1 MHHTTRA
8 GRIARTFVA
17 LAAALTGALTTSP
30 PAAQAAGPVV
40 VSLTFD
46 DGLTSQYRL
55 KDVLASHGARAT
67 FYVNSSAVD
76 RRGGF
81 GTMSWDWVRDLAAA
95 GHEIGGHT
103 RDHLDLSGDRLTLAE
118 KWDQACGDRA
128 RLVEK
133 GLRPTSFAYPEGG
146 TDALA
151 RDIVQA
157 CGYQSARKAGGLL
170 PTGPRH
176 ADTTPP
182 IDGPL
187 GIRIL
192 GTTDNGPVTLD
203 YLKSGVEAAT
213 ANGGGWVPLLF
224 HRVCYQ
230 ANTDYAACMGQYR
243 SVDAAVIDEFLTW
256 LDGQKASGV
265 SVKPVS
271 EVLNGGR
278 ATPTVTI
285 AGLVDGATL
294 TTGRPVL
301 TGSASGQ
308 GPVEVRI
315 FKGAYSMGTPY
326 LTLSATT
333 SGSTW
338 TARPSAALAKGT
350 YTLQASQSSNGVTGT
365 SVPVSFEVGAPGG
378 PALTQLS
385 RTVLGQG
392 ARNATVTLTGKFR
405 SGSSARVS
413 GRGVSSRVVRRSA
426 TTLKL
431 AVTVATSAPVGN
443 RTVTVTNTDGR
454 RASCDACLRLVSGP
468 KISAVR
474 GKGVRGRTSTVTVRG
489 AEFRKTT
496 GATVSGKGV
505 RVLSVRVISPRRM
518 QLRVHVARR
527 ATGAARSVTLRD
539 RSTLGRYTL
548 PRGLRIT

>member
-1 MHHTTRA
+1 M
-8 GRIARTFVA
+8 
-17 LAAALTGALTTSP
+17 
-30 PAAQAAGPVV
+30 VV
-40 VSLTFD
+40 TLTFD

-67 FYVNSSAVD
+67 FYVNSGAVD
-76 RRGGF
+76 KRGGF
-81 GTMSWDWVRDLAAA
+81 GTMSWDSVRDLAAA

-103 RDHLDLSGDRLTLAE
+103 RDHLDLSGNGLTLAE
-118 KWDQACGDRA
+118 KWDQACGDRS

-133 GLRPTSFAYPEGG
+133 GLRPISFAYPEGG
-146 TDALA
+146 TDAFA

-170 PTGPRH
+170 PTGPRY
-176 ADTTPP
+176 AETTPP

-224 HRVCYQ
+224 HRVCYK
-230 ANTDYAACMGQYR
+230 ANTDYDACMGQYR

-278 ATPTVTI
+278 ATPTVKT

-301 TGSASGQ
+301 EGSASGQ

-315 FKGAYSMGTPY
+315 FKGAYSLGTPY

-350 YTLQASQSSNGVTGT
+350 YTLQVNQSTDGVTGT
-365 SVPVSFEVGAPGG
+365 SVPVTFKVGASDGPG
-378 PALTQLS
+378 LTKLS
-385 RTVLGQG
+385 RTFLGQG
-392 ARNATVTLTGKFR
+392 ARNATVTLTGKFQ
-405 SGSSARVS
+405 SGTSAGVS
-413 GRGVSSRVVRRSA
+413 GRGVSTRMVSRSA
-426 TTLKL
+426 TTIKL
-431 AVTVATSAPVGN
+431 AVNVATDAPVGS
-443 RTVTVTNTDGR
+443 RTVTVTNSDGR
-454 RASCDACLRLVSGP
+454 RATCDACLELVSGP
-468 KISAVR
+468 KAGAVR
-474 GKGVRGRTSTVTVRG
+474 GKAVRGRTSTVTVRG
-489 AEFRKTT
+489 AELRMST
-496 GATVSGKGV
+496 GASVSGKGV
-505 RVLSVRVISPRRM
+505 RVVSVRVASHKRLLLTVR
-518 QLRVHVARR
+518 VARNAPR
-527 ATGAARSVTLRD
+527 AARSVTLKD

-548 PRGLRIT
+548 PRSLRIT